1 MRKLLFNPFGSNP
14 IMCSLSFIILFFSG
28 NLAFSQVSIPPTKME
43 AHPDYA
49 AYQRAKQ
56 AKDFNAAIRAGAN
69 LIETYPGNSLAFD
82 LVASAFYNMN
92 KPQDAVDFSKWAVA
106 YNAYD
111 GAGSFYGFIHSVFA
125 NQPLEAEKFV
135 RNMQALG
142 QDAAGMQRDYQSLN
156 GYLNSLANYSQLL
169 ATVQKAKG
177 YLANYNEESIKRAKA
192 TFENLAS
199 SLGAT
204 YDDIANNEKAA
215 QILADW
221 VKAEEAVKQGLISR
235 YLYVDALVSIASM
248 AEKVNFEFGQKLEP
262 HLEKIV
268 FDQSNYALASRYR
281 TYERLARVQSAL
293 KRWDKVEASS
303 NLIISDLS
311 GQMPSI
317 ATLAKAY
324 FYLVMAKTESRNYK
338 DAAALADS
346 YAAQLPKLKSPEYIA
361 EAYYVIL
368 RAYAFNKEIDKAQAM
383 VQRAENF
390 LKTPGIDQM
399 SYVSYVK
406 NGLSSIANL
415 LDNEA
420 VASTGNAYNDGVR
433 LMEQKKYAE
442 SAVQFEKAREEEIE
456 LLDKMDPLEQR
467 GYLDKFQRINGFLAG
482 AYYETKQFDK
492 IYDVIESNR
501 AYALLNDKR
510 SEKKQLSLKE
520 LQSILGEKEAYLS
533 FIDVSKGTTYE
544 GTYLMCLVTKNNLVV
559 KYNRSAGAFMDLLTS
574 QKAQLIELEK
584 EQAQME
590 FRKENL
596 DYLNGAKARVTNTFA
611 KGEFK
616 LLTQYLRKHME
627 AKVVEGKYV
636 FYQKE
641 NLPDLLN
648 RFYHTFISGLDVELF
663 TVEKLTI
670 SPEGLLGTIPFDALI
685 DDNGRYLAERFQIGY
700 IPNAAMLYTLRMQP
714 KKTYEMNVL
723 GFGGAT
729 YDLHSAQKAPLSSLG
744 DLEKLRYRVRED
756 LKKGKPLD
764 YAFATFQTDEPM
776 SYLEGGR
783 KEVAVIQE
791 IVPKTD
797 TRMDAMMTENEL
809 KRMSAA
815 GELGKYRAVHLSSHA
830 SVHPYVF
837 DLSSIAMTVKST
849 PVNGEDGMLVVG
861 ELEKLNLP
869 VDFVMLSACQTA
881 LGVESP
887 GDGIKGLN
895 QALLNAGANSTLT
908 SLWSVSDTGTM
919 FLTVHLYNRV
929 FNGGMSTSAAITDVK
944 RSFIK
949 GEFEGHT
956 HPYFWAPFIYTGY

>member
-1 MRKLLFNPFGSNP
+1 MTRL
-14 IMCSLSFIILFFSG
+14 SLIFALTFVCFLSK
-28 NLAFSQVSIPPTKME
+28 AQVNIPPSKME

-56 AKDFNAAIRAGAN
+56 GKDHNAALRAAAN
-69 LIETYPGNSLAFD
+69 LIETYPGNSVALQLAA
-82 LVASAFYNMN
+82 ASFYDIN
-92 KPQDAVDFSKWAVA
+92 KPQDAADFVQWSVA
-106 YNAYD
+106 YNSYD
-111 GAGSFYGFIHSVFA
+111 NVSSFYGFIFSVFA
-125 NQPLEAEKFV
+125 NRPQEVQQYV
-135 RNMQALG
+135 RTMQNVG
-142 QDAAGMQRDYQSLN
+142 KAAADMQRDYQSMS
-156 GYLNSLANYSQLL
+156 GYLNSLANYPDLS

-177 YLANYNEESIKRAKA
+177 YLANYNEEGAKRAKA
-192 TFENLAS
+192 AYENLAS
-199 SLGAT
+199 TLGAS
-204 YDDIANNEKAA
+204 YDGITNNETAA
-215 QILADW
+215 QTLADW
-221 VKAEEAVKQGLISR
+221 VKAEVAVKQGLISR
-235 YLYVDALVSIASM
+235 MMYVEALVNIAKIS
-248 AEKVNFEFGQKLEP
+248 ETVNFEFGQKLEP
-262 HLEKIV
+262 YLEKIV
-268 FDQSNYALASRYR
+268 FDQTNYNLASRYR
-281 TYERLARVQSAL
+281 AYERLARVQSAM

-311 GQMPSI
+311 GKLPST

-368 RAYAFNKEIDKAQAM
+368 RAYAFNKEIDKAQVIAR
-383 VQRAENF
+383 QAENF
-390 LKTPGIDQM
+390 LKTPGIEQM
-399 SYVSYVK
+399 SYASYVK
-406 NGLSSIANL
+406 NGLSSVANL
-415 LDNEA
+415 VDNET
-420 VASTGNAYNDGVR
+420 VTSTGNAYNDGVR

-442 SAVQFEKAREEEIE
+442 SVIQFEKARAEEVE
-456 LLDKMDPLEQR
+456 LLDKMDPLKQR

-510 SEKKQLSLKE
+510 SDKKQLPLKE
-520 LQSILGEKEAYLS
+520 LQAILGDGEAYLS

-544 GTYLMCLVTKNNLVV
+544 GTYLMCLVTKNNVVV
-559 KYNRSAGAFMDLLTS
+559 KYNRSAGAFSDLLTS

-584 EQAQME
+584 EQAKME

-596 DYLNGAKARVTNTFA
+596 DYLSGAKARVTNTFA

-616 LLTQYLRKHME
+616 LITQYLRKHME

-648 RFYHTFISGLDVELF
+648 RFYHTFISGLDVDLF
-663 TVEKLTI
+663 TVSKLTI
-670 SPEGLLGTIPFDALI
+670 SPEGLIGTIPFDALT
-685 DDNGRYLAERFQIGY
+685 DDNGQYLAERFEIGY
-700 IPNAAMLYTLRMQP
+700 IPNAAMLHTLRTQP
-714 KKTYEMNVL
+714 KRTYAMNVL

-729 YDLHSAQKAPLSSLG
+729 YDLHSAPKAPLSSLG

-756 LKKGKPLD
+756 LKSNKPLD

-783 KEVAVIQE
+783 EEVARIQK

-815 GELGKYRAVHLSSHA
+815 GELAKYRAVHLSSHA

-908 SLWSVSDTGTM
+908 SLWSVSDSGTM
-919 FLTVHLYNRV
+919 LLTIHLYNRV
-929 FNGGMSTSAAITDVK
+929 FNGNMSTVAAITDVK